1 MKKILIVSSHHIT
14 AFGLE
19 LLLKSKDPEVQ
30 VQTIESGNTVLDE
43 LAVIT
48 DIQLL
53 VTILDP
59 NTMELASKVLKA
71 YPAMRILA
79 VTSNIGMSNVQRL
92 YGAGIKGVVDI
103 TNPAEAILH
112 GVQEVLAGQ
121 TFMEEKFKNYLL
133 QTPNIASTAKS
144 PFDAL
149 TKREEEVIGLMLKG
163 KKMGEISL
171 SMNLK
176 PSTISTFKT
185 KIYEKLGVSSVLEL
199 KEVYAPQM

>member
-1 MKKILIVSSHHIT
+1 MKKLLIASGHHIT

-19 LLLKSKDPEVQ
+19 LLLKSKNADLEIQLVDNGSKALEQ
-30 VQTIESGNTVLDE
+30 
-43 LAVIT
+43 LAADA

-59 NTMELASKVLKA
+59 NTIELGSQVLKA
-71 YPAMRILA
+71 FPATRILA
-79 VTSNIGMSNVQRL
+79 VTSNIGMANVQRM
-92 YGAGIKGVVDI
+92 YSSGIKGVVDI
-103 TNPAEAILH
+103 ANPAEIILH
-112 GVQEVLAGQ
+112 AVEEVLAGQ

-133 QTPNIASTAKS
+133 QTPGSVTMSRS
-144 PFDAL
+144 PFDVL

-199 KEVYAPQM
+199 KEVYAPQV